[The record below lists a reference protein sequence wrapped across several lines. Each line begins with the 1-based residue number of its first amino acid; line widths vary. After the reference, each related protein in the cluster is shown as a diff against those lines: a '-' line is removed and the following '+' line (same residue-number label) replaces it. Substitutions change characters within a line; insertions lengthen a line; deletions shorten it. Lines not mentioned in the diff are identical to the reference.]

1 MMMVE
6 NENES
11 RDEPPPAHAS
21 PPLRSEEL
29 LGGRR
34 EVQILHEGQIY
45 RLLLTR
51 NGKLILQK

>member
-6 NENES
+6 NEKEV
-11 RDEPPPAHAS
+11 RDEPPAAYS
-21 PPLRSEEL
+21 PSPLRSEEL

-45 RLLLTR
+45 RLLVTR